1 MATRKK
7 PINKNYLILLGVGA
21 AAVGTW
27 LIAGDAIKKLIKGEK
42 PEMPALEPS
51 MNVTPAATGSSGSKP
66 TINKEVDT
74 TGDVYDIREK
84 LKPGSKGSAV
94 GRVQLI
100 INEIANIRGDR
111 GFTANNGQKITFP
124 IQQDRDFG
132 NKTNLGAL
140 YSFPSYKENGFITLY
155 NARLRWCYIKGYYN
169 RSFPSA
175 LADTINYNDYQS
187 AYKSGQID
195 RAKNEGK

>member
-1 MATRKK
+1 MAIKKK
-7 PINKNYLILLGVGA
+7 PINKNYLIFLGIGA

-27 LIAGDAIKKLIKGEK
+27 LIAGDAIKKLIKGDREL
-42 PEMPALEPS
+42 PSLEPAVNLS
-51 MNVTPAATGSSGSKP
+51 PATSSSSQSKP
-66 TINKEVDT
+66 TENKEVDT

-84 LKPGSKGSAV
+84 LKQGSKGSGV

-111 GFTANNGQKITFP
+111 GFTSNSGDKITFP

-132 NKTNLGAL
+132 KKTNLGSL
-140 YSFPSYKENGFITLY
+140 YAFPSYRENGFITLY
-155 NARLRWCYIKGYYN
+155 QARLRWCYLKGYYN
-169 RSFPSA
+169 RPFPSS
-175 LADTINYNDYQS
+175 LATTNNFDEYQA

-195 RAKNEGK
+195 KAKNESK